1 MDIFERLVERLK
13 EKHLKVASA
22 ESCTA
27 GLFAADLA
35 AVPGAS
41 SVLEYGFVVY
51 SAAAKQRIL
60 GVPQKVIGR
69 YGVVS
74 EQTARAMAQ
83 GAKRVSGADLSVG
96 ITGFAGPDADEGY
109 TAGTVCFG
117 FCCRERSVSETVDFG
132 DIGRNRV
139 RQKCAEYAAERFLEL
154 LEEKDAF

>member
-13 EKHLKVASA
+13 ERRLSVASA

-41 SVLEYGFVVY
+41 SVFEYGFVVY

-74 EQTARAMAQ
+74 EQTARA
-83 GAKRVSGADLSVG
+83 S
-96 ITGFAGPDADEGY
+96 
-109 TAGTVCFG
+109 
-117 FCCRERSVSETVDFG
+117 
-132 DIGRNRV
+132 
-139 RQKCAEYAAERFLEL
+139 
-154 LEEKDAF
+154 